1 MPSERTLRQ
10 MANAVPESIIAY
22 CHFGEKDMKDKYIPY
37 VERLYEDIEAITTTA
52 NILRGIGADG
62 VANKGMNVWKI
73 VMVCAILGIILV
85 LLSIIPLIGA
95 IAAVLLIVVA
105 IVEIIA
111 NILYLVFLFK
121 SYKAIGA

>member
-1 MPSERTLRQ
+1 
-10 MANAVPESIIAY
+10 
-22 CHFGEKDMKDKYIPY
+22 MKDKYIPY

-52 NILRGIGADG
+52 NILRGIGADD
-62 VANKGMNVWKI
+62 VANTGMNVWKI

-121 SYKAIGA
+121 SYKVIGIRRGLRPLPF